1 MVIQRI
7 AVTALVIVLGGATPA
22 AAQYRLWGV
31 SPRTA
36 TPPPA
41 PAAPARAPASG
52 SAAVVPIIV
61 VPSAP
66 SGPAAPTATTI
77 TTQSGP
83 SSAVSGFSAVRGG
96 VAARPRDS
104 RSLTITDQTTVGPT
118 PGSTE
123 RRLILSDTT
132 GRGAV
137 SSPGVVAGQGAAARS
152 RDDQEITITTTPGP
166 NGTREVEVTV
176 DGPRRGGAPL
186 VPILVPLR

>member
-1 MVIQRI
+1 MVIQRV
-7 AVTALVIVLGGATPA
+7 AVTALLIVLGGATPA

-31 SPRTA
+31 APRTA
-36 TPPPA
+36 TPPPR
-41 PAAPARAPASG
+41 PAAPPPPSASG
-52 SAAVVPIIV
+52 GAVVVPIIV
-61 VPSAP
+61 VPAGP
-66 SGPAAPTATTI
+66 TGPAGPTATTI

-83 SSAVSGFSAVRGG
+83 SSAVSGFSAGRGG
-96 VAARPRDS
+96 AASRPRDS
-104 RSLTITDQTTVGPT
+104 RSLTITDQTTAGPT

-123 RRLILSDTT
+123 RRVILSDTT

-137 SSPGVVAGQGAAARS
+137 STPGVVAGQGAAGKS

-176 DGPRRGGAPL
+176 DGPRRGGAPV

>member
-1 MVIQRI
+1 MLIQRV
-7 AVTALVIVLGGATPA
+7 AVTALVIALGAVTPA

-36 TPPPA
+36 TPPPRS
-41 PAAPARAPASG
+41 AAPAPPPASG
-52 SAAVVPIIV
+52 GAVVVPIIV
-61 VPSAP
+61 VPAGP
-66 SGPAAPTATTI
+66 TGPAGPTATTI

-83 SSAVSGFSAVRGG
+83 SSAVSGSSAVRGG
-96 VAARPRDS
+96 AASRPRDS
-104 RSLTITDQTTVGPT
+104 RSLTITDQTTAGPT

-123 RRLILSDTT
+123 RRVILSDTT

-137 SSPGVVAGQGAAARS
+137 STPGVVAGQGAAGKS

-176 DGPRRGGAPL
+176 DGPRRGRAPV